1 MSKPKPKLS
10 QRAVNESQLDVD
22 TSVAQLISRKQFKDS
37 DLPLGNV
44 LAPDD
49 SDLPLGNALVLPD
62 LTDIEMQKETPDG
75 IHQKGGKASS
85 SALISADDD
94 KAETDSGGLDKTATT
109 MASGVEIVVA
119 PIKKGFTALQQKIFD
134 TENELE
140 RLESKF
146 YTVVSRRAV
155 ELEGVNE
162 MGEEE
167 IERHRQLFEMQEI
180 TRLEQ
185 KMRYL
190 ELEKIRL
197 LKQEMIVTA
206 RLGYKS
212 KVLGHHLDELEAI
225 MDVEARKRE
234 LRITKLYARF
244 NNEIA

>member
-1 MSKPKPKLS
+1 
-10 QRAVNESQLDVD
+10 
-22 TSVAQLISRKQFKDS
+22 
-37 DLPLGNV
+37 
-44 LAPDD
+44 
-49 SDLPLGNALVLPD
+49 
-62 LTDIEMQKETPDG
+62 
-75 IHQKGGKASS
+75 
-85 SALISADDD
+85 
-94 KAETDSGGLDKTATT
+94 
-109 MASGVEIVVA
+109 MASGVDLVVA

>member
-1 MSKPKPKLS
+1 
-10 QRAVNESQLDVD
+10 
-22 TSVAQLISRKQFKDS
+22 
-37 DLPLGNV
+37 
-44 LAPDD
+44 
-49 SDLPLGNALVLPD
+49 
-62 LTDIEMQKETPDG
+62 
-75 IHQKGGKASS
+75 
-85 SALISADDD
+85 
-94 KAETDSGGLDKTATT
+94 
-109 MASGVEIVVA
+109 MASGVDIVVA

-167 IERHRQLFEMQEI
+167 IERHRQL
-180 TRLEQ
+180 
-185 KMRYL
+185 
-190 ELEKIRL
+190 LEKIRL

>member
-1 MSKPKPKLS
+1 LVPPEL
-10 QRAVNESQLDVD
+10 N
-22 TSVAQLISRKQFKDS
+22 DS

-44 LAPDD
+44 LVPPELNY
-49 SDLPLGNALVLPD
+49 SDLPLGNVLALPE
-62 LTDIEMQKETPDG
+62 LTDVEMQKVTPDG

-94 KAETDSGGLDKTATT
+94 KLETDSGGLDKTAST
-109 MASGVEIVVA
+109 MASGVDMVVA

-180 TRLEQ
+180 TRLE
-185 KMRYL
+185 
-190 ELEKIRL
+190 
-197 LKQEMIVTA
+197 
-206 RLGYKS
+206 
-212 KVLGHHLDELEAI
+212 
-225 MDVEARKRE
+225 
-234 LRITKLYARF
+234 
-244 NNEIA
+244 